1 MKDFKFYALMWLL
14 VHAFIFGFLAII
26 YFAAGD
32 YSANNIHDL
41 KCSLAILFI
50 IEFLVI
56 GFMYGAYK
64 TSNVD

>member
-1 MKDFKFYALMWLL
+1 MKEIKFYVLMWLL

-56 GFMYGAYK
+56 GFMWGANK
-64 TSNVD
+64 ITNID